1 MVDPVVIILAA
12 GRGERFLASGAQRHK
27 LDTPLGER
35 TLLEHVIHAVE
46 RAVLAWH
53 LVRPAGGT
61 GGMGD
66 SIALGVN
73 ATSNASGWLI
83 LPADLPL
90 IAPESLLRVAEGL
103 GEKPL
108 VVPWHLQCQGHPVAF
123 SRCYFPALRALT
135 GDSGAKSIVQQARA
149 RGEVLDLP
157 LTDAGIIQDID
168 TLEDLRR
175 AERIYDNPLHV
186 QRA

>member
-1 MVDPVVIILAA
+1 MAAPVVIILAA
-12 GRGERFLASGAQRHK
+12 GRGERFLASGAQQHK

-35 TLLEHVIHAVE
+35 TVLEHVIHTVK
-46 RAVLAWH
+46 RAGLNWH

-73 ATSNASGWLI
+73 ATPNASGWLI

-103 GEKPL
+103 GEKAL
-108 VVPWHLQCQGHPVAF
+108 VVPWYQQRQGHPVAF
-123 SRCYFPALRALT
+123 SPLYLPALRALT

-149 RGEVLDLP
+149 RAEVLDLP
-157 LTDAGIIQDID
+157 LTDAGIVQDID

-175 AERIYDNPLHV
+175 AESSYDNLLPV

>member
-46 RAVLAWH
+46 HAGLAWH

-90 IAPESLLRVAEGL
+90 IAPESLLRVADGL
-103 GEKPL
+103 GAKPL
-108 VVPWHLQCQGHPVAF
+108 VVPWHQQHQGHPVAF
-123 SRCYFPALRALT
+123 SQSYFPALRALT

-149 RGEVLDLP
+149 HGEVLDLP
-157 LTDAGIIQDID
+157 LEDAGIIQDID

-175 AERIYDNPLHV
+175 AERIYDNPLRV
-186 QRA
+186 QLA

>member
-1 MVDPVVIILAA
+1 MAGPVVIILAA

-27 LDTPLGER
+27 LDTLLGER
-35 TLLEHVIHAVE
+35 TVLEHVIHAVE
-46 RAVLAWH
+46 RAALNWQ
-53 LVRPAGGT
+53 LVRPVGGT
-61 GGMGD
+61 DGMGD

-73 ATSNASGWLI
+73 ATSTASGWLI

-90 IAPESLLRVAEGL
+90 IAPESLLCVAEGL
-103 GEKPL
+103 SAKPL
-108 VVPWHLQCQGHPVAF
+108 VVPWHQQHQGHPVAF

-157 LTDAGIIQDID
+157 LKDAGIIQDID

-175 AERIYDNPLHV
+175 AERNYDIYASSV
-186 QRA
+186 RK

>member
-46 RAVLAWH
+46 HAGLAWH

-90 IAPESLLRVAEGL
+90 VAPESLLRVAEGL

-123 SRCYFPALRALT
+123 SRCYLPALRALT

-157 LTDAGIIQDID
+157 LADAGIIQDID

-175 AERIYDNPLHV
+175 AERIYDEHLRV

>member
-1 MVDPVVIILAA
+1 MADPVVIILAA

-27 LDTPLGER
+27 LDTLLGER
-35 TLLEHVIHAVE
+35 TVLEHVIHAVE
-46 RAVLAWH
+46 RAGLAWH
-53 LVRPAGGT
+53 LVRPAGGS
-61 GGMGD
+61 GGIGD

-73 ATSNASGWLI
+73 ATSTASGWLI

-103 GEKPL
+103 SAKPL
-108 VVPWHLQCQGHPVAF
+108 VVPWYQQHQGHPVAF
-123 SRCYFPALRALT
+123 SHCYFPALRALT
-135 GDSGAKSIVQQARA
+135 GDSGAKSIVQRARA

-175 AERIYDNPLHV
+175 VERNYDIYASSV
-186 QRA
+186 RK

>member
-12 GRGERFLASGAQRHK
+12 GRGERFLASGAQHHK
-27 LDTPLGER
+27 LDTLLGER

-46 RAVLAWH
+46 HAGLAWH
-53 LVRPAGGT
+53 LVRPAGGS

-90 IAPESLLRVAEGL
+90 VAPESLLRVAEGL
-103 GEKPL
+103 GEKTL
-108 VVPWHLQCQGHPVAF
+108 VVPWHQQCQGHPVAF

-175 AERIYDNPLHV
+175 AERIYDNPLRI